1 MNSLKIL
8 RATIRLLVNK
18 TVNEGGLDASWSMS
32 PLATARPEEEDE
44 EMSESEEDIKEF
56 VGGNNRLCGY

>member
-1 MNSLKIL
+1 MNSLKII

-44 EMSESEEDIKEF
+44 EMSESEEDIEEF
-56 VGGNNRLCGY
+56 GGGNNRPCGY

>member
-8 RATIRLLVNK
+8 MTAIRLLVNK
-18 TVNEGGLDASWSMS
+18 AVNEENLGASWSMS

-44 EMSESEEDIKEF
+44 EASESEEDIEEF
-56 VGGNNRLCGY
+56 GGGNNRPGGF